1 MNSYIRFGL
10 VGAIF
15 SIGCVS
21 TPSYDTGNDTD
32 ASASTGR
39 DAGDDGK
46 PEAASDAAP
55 DAVAEASADGDA
67 QTEQDARDAEQDGDA
82 GDDAPV
88 GQDADAA
95 TDVTAPDDATVDA
108 ARDGV
113 EEAQTDAG
121 GDAEGAGEAAAD
133 ACADAGYQPGPSPH
147 ICARATDDECDGTV
161 DVNPSLPNGQYGN
174 GFDDDC
180 DGKVDEGCECSPGT
194 SKNCA
199 LVPSNQIDPGGLPVG
214 WCASHSLG
222 SMTCPVTNKWD
233 GTCSGALPP
242 QAEQC
247 AVGDFDCDGLNS
259 NPDGVNCSCVD
270 TGFDAGATD
279 AGAGDA
285 MDEWDGYIPVCID
298 GVKDCQGKQP
308 VICQGGQWVN
318 NGAPCAWKCGQS
330 AVEPNVC
337 FDSGRHTSAGPNGV
351 NSDPITLDNA
361 TGLKWAGFSTPGD
374 YAQQSVACTNMNP
387 TWTTPTLAQL
397 QTLLTQPFPVAAG
410 VTQNNVDGMASGFSG
425 WIWSST
431 KFDSGHG
438 WGMNMETGAAELH
451 YLYETSLNF
460 GLLCLVP

>member
-1 MNSYIRFGL
+1 MKTKILMVLAAGILAGCGGSSAYTGEDSCASGNSIACLTNSL
-10 VGAIF
+10 VDGGQA
-15 SIGCVS
+15 
-21 TPSYDTGNDTD
+21 TDTGTDQKNPETDAAGDTGSDTLVETDVDAGDAGTEDALAEVGTDAGQDAADDTQPTDDGGTDALAQVDADAGETDAQDAGTGDALAQVDVDAGQDAADDTD
-32 ASASTGR
+32 A
-39 DAGDDGK
+39 
-46 PEAASDAAP
+46 
-55 DAVAEASADGDA
+55 
-67 QTEQDARDAEQDGDA
+67 
-82 GDDAPV
+82 
-88 GQDADAA
+88 
-95 TDVTAPDDATVDA
+95 
-108 ARDGV
+108 
-113 EEAQTDAG
+113 
-121 GDAEGAGEAAAD
+121 
-133 ACADAGYQPGPSPH
+133 
-147 ICARATDDECDGTV
+147 
-161 DVNPSLPNGQYGN
+161 
-174 GFDDDC
+174 
-180 DGKVDEGCECSPGT
+180 
-194 SKNCA
+194 
-199 LVPSNQIDPGGLPVG
+199 LV
-214 WCASHSLG
+214 
-222 SMTCPVTNKWD
+222 
-233 GTCSGALPP
+233 
-242 QAEQC
+242 
-247 AVGDFDCDGLNS
+247 
-259 NPDGVNCSCVD
+259 
-270 TGFDAGATD
+270 D